1 MTKKTSVAAR
11 FGWIVA
17 GLCAA
22 GSLAAALPA
31 RAADAPRR
39 VVSFNLCADQ
49 LLLTLADPSQITA
62 LSPYALDDS
71 LSVTTKA
78 AAPFPRV
85 GWDAESVINLSPDLV
100 LAGPTDRPTRA
111 MLEAGRRFGDLPG
124 MPALEQG
131 SAEGFFEIGAL
142 LGHADRGAVLA
153 QQLAQAQAQLAAAAL
168 KPPRTAAIVQRGG
181 YAEGSAS
188 LITAMLT
195 VAGLRPLAAAPGG
208 FGGFVSMETL
218 LVDGPDVLV
227 LLDPPR
233 EAADQGAL
241 FITHPALR
249 ARYDARR
256 RIDLSSRYTMCG
268 GPALVQGLDRLREA
282 LTPLR

>member
-11 FGWIVA
+11 LGWIVA
-17 GLCAA
+17 GL
-22 GSLAAALPA
+22 LAAALPA
-31 RAADAPRR
+31 QADGAPRR

-49 LLLTLADPSQITA
+49 LLLTLADPAQIVA
-62 LSPYALDDS
+62 LSPYALDNS
-71 LSVTTKA
+71 LSVTTQA

-85 GWDAESVINLSPDLV
+85 GWDAETVINLSPDLV

-111 MLEAGRRFGDLPG
+111 VLDAAGLRVVEVAFVTNLAEARQQAR
-124 MPALEQG
+124 
-131 SAEGFFEIGAL
+131 SIGAL
-142 LGHADRGAVLA
+142 LGHADRGEALA
-153 QQLAQAQAQLAAAAL
+153 QTLQQAETRLAAAAL
-168 KPPRTAAIVQRGG
+168 TPPRTASILQRGG

-227 LLDPPR
+227 LLDPPG
-233 EAADQGAL
+233 EATDQGAL

-249 ARYDARR
+249 ARYGVQR
-256 RIDLSSRYTMCG
+256 RIELQSRYTMCG
-268 GPALVQGLDRLREA
+268 GPALVEGLDRLREA

>member
-17 GLCAA
+17 GLIAA

-31 RAADAPRR
+31 RADGVPHR

-62 LSPYALDDS
+62 LSPYALDTS
-71 LSVTTKA
+71 LSVTTQA

-111 MLEAGRRFGDLPG
+111 MLDAAGLRVVEVAFVTNLAQAQQQAR
-124 MPALEQG
+124 
-131 SAEGFFEIGAL
+131 EIGAL
-142 LGHADRGAVLA
+142 LGHADRGAALA
-153 QQLAQAQAQLAAAAL
+153 QQLEQAQARLAAAAL

-195 VAGLRPLAAAPGG
+195 VAGLRPLAAVPGG

-249 ARYDARR
+249 ARYDERR

>member
-17 GLCAA
+17 GLFAA

-31 RAADAPRR
+31 RAGGVPHR

-62 LSPYALDDS
+62 LSPYALDTS
-71 LSVTTKA
+71 LSVTTQA

-111 MLEAGRRFGDLPG
+111 MLDAAGLRVVEVAFVTNLAQAQQQAR
-124 MPALEQG
+124 
-131 SAEGFFEIGAL
+131 EIGAL
-142 LGHADRGAVLA
+142 LGYADRGAALA
-153 QQLAQAQAQLAAAAL
+153 QQLEQAQARLAAAAL

-195 VAGLRPLAAAPGG
+195 VAGLRPLAAVPGG

-249 ARYDARR
+249 ARYDERR

>member
-111 MLEAGRRFGDLPG
+111 MLDAAGLRVVEVAFVTNLAQAGQQAR
-124 MPALEQG
+124 
-131 SAEGFFEIGAL
+131 EIGAL